1 MNSTYEIRNLRN
13 KPLFAFDNIERAKTE
28 VRAIEKRLSIKVRL
42 IEVMRVEREIE
53 L

>member
-1 MNSTYEIRNLRN
+1 MNESYEIRNLRG
-13 KPLFAFDNIERAKTE
+13 KPLFAFDNLDRAKTE
-28 VRAIEKRLSIKVRL
+28 VRNIEKRLNIKVRL